1 MDNPK
6 RRWIAAGLVAGV
18 AAIGAATWSQFGGGS
33 LGGTAYA
40 ASAEVDQKAPAH
52 LLIRNNHPQA
62 IRGRVRG
69 PGPVTRVF
77 FVTGRE
83 SRDMVLPAGNASI
96 EIDGQDGSLSRALRL
111 VAGDTT
117 VVEYGLGR

>member
-6 RRWIAAGLVAGV
+6 RSWIAAGIVAGV
-18 AAIGAATWSQFGGGS
+18 AALGAVTWSQFGGS

-40 ASAEVDQKAPAH
+40 AAADVDSKTPAH
-52 LLIRNNHPQA
+52 LLINNNHPQA

-77 FVTGRE
+77 FVAGRE

-96 EIDGQDGSLSRALRL
+96 EIEGQDGAMTRALRL

>member
-1 MDNPK
+1 MDSPK
-6 RRWIAAGLVAGV
+6 RRWLAAGLVAGV
-18 AAIGAATWSQFGGGS
+18 AAIGAATWSQFGGS
-33 LGGTAYA
+33 IGGTAYA
-40 ASAEVDQKAPAH
+40 ATAEVDQKSPAL
-52 LLIRNNHPQA
+52 LLIVNSHPQA

-77 FVTGRE
+77 FVAGRE
-83 SRDMVLPAGNASI
+83 SREMVLPAGNASI
-96 EIDGQDGSLSRALRL
+96 EIEGQDGPLDRAVRL